1 MPRVTSGVAA
11 SRSRRTPSPRKG
23 MRLHKIWLP
32 DTDSPSFRRQARRE
46 SLAAARSAE
55 TTELQT
61 WMDSVSVLPL
71 LPEHRD
77 DL

>member
-1 MPRVTSGVAA
+1 
-11 SRSRRTPSPRKG
+11 